1 MAAMKK
7 WSYQMGDLYFAHQK
21 SGLIRGVSF
30 GERGTTVLP
39 QMTTEV
45 IQISLWIVK
54 KKQLLYLNLSEVIFI
69 SEKETIAI
77 DR

>member
-45 IQISLWIVK
+45 IQISL
-54 KKQLLYLNLSEVIFI
+54 
-69 SEKETIAI
+69 
-77 DR
+77 